1 MRRILILSLLYGLTW
16 QAFPLALAQ
25 TGWRAGVAEG
35 KITPPVG
42 THLVGFETRTGPSR
56 GIHDDLFV
64 RALVVSRDTT
74 VIALVEADLVMVSK
88 QAVASIRNEVSK
100 QTAIP
105 PEHIL
110 ISATHT
116 HGGPGLKGSYG
127 QFFVKTSVET
137 IVRAWQ
143 SRQPARIGAAT
154 VTHRGWVGFNRRH
167 LESGFSPIDKQIS
180 ILKICDAQGR
190 LQAILYNYSCHPACM
205 GPDNLLVTADWPSYV
220 AGRIRSKLGEE
231 VKVLYFQG
239 TEGDVNTG
247 YSAGLSSIGV
257 PIPTRTYAYAQEIG
271 EVLANAILAKIPD
284 VALQSDGPLEAR
296 NEKVNIEYYSPSTVA
311 DANARLAQAQAELRR
326 AEEEHALKSRIEAAR
341 IAVSFAENERE
352 RAEDSLKI
360 SQREYAAEIQAFR
373 IGDAGFVSFP
383 GEFFVE
389 IGLDV
394 KQRSPL
400 HPTFL
405 LGLAN
410 DSIGYIPTPEYYPEG
425 GYEVSVAR
433 FGPSTAAR
441 WEEAAVRLLNQLSAS
456 THLSSER

>member
-1 MRRILILSLLYGLTW
+1 MRRALILLLLYGLTW
-16 QAFPLALAQ
+16 QAPRLALAQ
-25 TGWRAGVAEG
+25 TVWMAGVAEG

-42 THLVGFETRTGPSR
+42 TPLMGFAARSGPSK

-64 RALVVSRDTT
+64 RALVVSRGST
-74 VIALVEADLVMVSK
+74 VVALVAADLVGVSK
-88 QAVASIRNEVSK
+88 EAAANIRNEASK

-105 PEHIL
+105 PDRIL

-116 HGGPGLKGSYG
+116 HSGPGISGSYG
-127 QFFVKTSVET
+127 EFFVRTAVET

-143 SRQPARIGAAT
+143 SRQPARIGAAA
-154 VTHRGWVGFNRRH
+154 VTHRGWVGMNRRH
-167 LESGFSPIDKQIS
+167 LESGFSPVDKQIC

-190 LQAILYNYSCHPACM
+190 PQAILYNYSCHPACL
-205 GPDNLLVTADWPSYV
+205 GPDNLLITADWPYYV
-220 AGRIRSKLGEE
+220 AGKIRSKLGEV

-247 YSAGLSSIGV
+247 YSAGLSSIGA
-257 PIPTRTYAYAQEIG
+257 PIATRTFAYAQEVG
-271 EVLANAILAKIPD
+271 EILADAILARIPD
-284 VALQSDGPLEAR
+284 MVLQSDGRVEAR
-296 NEKVNIEYYSPSTVA
+296 EDKVNIEYYIPSTVA
-311 DANARLAQAQAELRR
+311 DADTGLEQARAELRR
-326 AEEEHALKSRIEAAR
+326 AEEQHAPQSKIDAAR
-341 IAVSFAENERE
+341 IAVSFAENNRQRIEQN
-352 RAEDSLKI
+352 SKI
-360 SQREYAAEIQAFR
+360 GQREYAAEIQAFR

-389 IGLDV
+389 IGLAV
-394 KQRSPL
+394 KRRSPL

-433 FGPSTAAR
+433 FGPSTAGL
-441 WEEAAVRLLNQLSAS
+441 WEEAAVRLLDQLSGS
-456 THLSSER
+456 TH

>member
-1 MRRILILSLLYGLTW
+1 MRRVLFFFLLFGLTC
-16 QAFPLALAQ
+16 QASRLALAQ
-25 TGWRAGVAEG
+25 TGWSAGVAEG

-42 THLVGFETRTGPSR
+42 THLEGFEARPGPST

-64 RALVVSRDTT
+64 RALVVSRNNT
-74 VIALVEADLVMVSK
+74 VIALVEADLVVVSK
-88 QAVASIRNEVSK
+88 EAVTSIRNEASK

-116 HGGPGLKGSYG
+116 HGGPGLKGNYG
-127 QFFVKTSVET
+127 EFFVKTAVET

-143 SRQPARIGAAT
+143 SRQPALIGATT
-154 VTHRGWVGFNRRH
+154 VTHRGWVGMNRRH

-180 ILKICDAQGR
+180 ILKICDAQRR
-190 LQAILYNYSCHPACM
+190 LQAILYNYSCHPACL
-205 GPDNLLVTADWPSYV
+205 GPDNLLVTADWPYYV
-220 AGRIRSKLGEE
+220 ASKIRSKLGVG
-231 VKVLYFQG
+231 VKVLFFQG

-271 EVLANAILAKIPD
+271 EVLADAILARLPD
-284 VALQSDGPLEAR
+284 VALQNDGLLETR
-296 NEKVNIEYYSPSTVA
+296 DEKINLEYYTPSTVA
-311 DANARLAQAQAELRR
+311 DADARLGQARAALRHLQDQ
-326 AEEEHALKSRIEAAR
+326 HALQSQIDDAR
-341 IAVSFAENERE
+341 IAVSFAENDRE
-352 RAEDSLKI
+352 RAKDSLKI
-360 SQREYAAEIQAFR
+360 PQREYAAEIQAFR

-389 IGLDV
+389 IGLAV
-394 KQRSPL
+394 KRRSPL

-433 FGPSTAAR
+433 FGPSTAGR

-456 THLSSER
+456 AR